1 MSLTK
6 FRQIYIEITNI
17 CNLNCSFCP
26 GTERNP
32 DTMSTENFSRIIKQ
46 IAPIAEKVYL
56 HVMGEPTLHPELDK
70 IIILCA
76 NENIPVDLTLNGTNL
91 TGFEERLLHPVI
103 RQINIS
109 IHAAEQFSVEDK
121 FDYLEKIFIFT
132 KNAFEI
138 RPDLYINYRIWNLD
152 NSLSINHYNNDII
165 EKIEQFFNLE
175 IPRAKHTIKNKGI
188 NLTNR
193 LFLHFDT
200 KFYWPESGKGSP
212 RLRGYCHGLSKQIAI
227 LVDGTVVPCCLDR
240 NGVTNLGNCLET
252 DINSI
257 INGTRA
263 KNIFNNFKNRKI
275 VEKLCQHCQYSN
287 RFK

>member
-1 MSLTK
+1 MVFKK
-6 FRQIYIEITNI
+6 FSRIYIEITNI

-26 GTERNP
+26 GTERNTG
-32 DTMSTENFSRIIKQ
+32 TMSTENFSRIIKQ
-46 IAPIAEKVYL
+46 IAPIAGKVYL

-70 IIILCA
+70 IINMCA
-76 NENIPVDLTLNGTNL
+76 NEKIPVDLTLNGTNL
-91 TGFEERLLHPVI
+91 TSFEKVLLHPVI

-121 FDYLEKIFIFT
+121 LNYLEQIFLFT
-132 KNAFEI
+132 TTAFEI

-152 NSLSINHYNNDII
+152 NSLSLNHYNNDII
-165 EKIEQFFNLE
+165 EIIEQFFKLE
-175 IPRAKHTIKNKGI
+175 IPRTKHSNKNKGI
-188 NLTNR
+188 HLVNR

-200 KFYWPESGKGSP
+200 KFDWPESGEGVS
-212 RLRGYCHGLSKQIAI
+212 RLSGYCHGLNRQIAI

-252 DINSI
+252 DINLI
-257 INGTRA
+257 INSTRA
-263 KNIFNNFKNRKI
+263 KNIVNNFKNRKI
-275 VEKLCQHCQYSN
+275 VEKLCQHCEYSK